1 MLIIDTY
8 QNQLDS
14 KLKEIAALELKA
26 IDLALKGKNF
36 DHVECEMQTL
46 TYKYL
51 KECENRVKAP
61 LEMKQRMSQPLSL
74 NGDKKHYKDITSP
87 LFHIYVGVEL
97 GQVFFVK
104 EFANYTTRSL
114 QGRLAS
120 ALNRYNQVT
129 GSAHAYESHRNKN
142 EIRLKRVG

>member
-8 QNQLDS
+8 QNQLDAR
-14 KLKEIAALELKA
+14 LKEISALELKA
-26 IDLALKGKNF
+26 IDLAKDGKNF
-36 DHVECEMQTL
+36 CHVECEMKTL
-46 TYKYL
+46 TDKYL
-51 KECENRVKAP
+51 KGCENRMTAP
-61 LEMKQRMSQPLSL
+61 LEMKQRMTQPASL
-74 NGDKKHYKDITSP
+74 HNNKKNYRDFTSP
-87 LFHIYVGVEL
+87 LFQIYVGIEI

-104 EFANYTTRSL
+104 EFANYTTKSL

-120 ALNRYNQVT
+120 ALNRYNQIT